1 MIRDDA
7 GPALLEG
14 AERADIAGVSIELI
28 RQGQGRPL
36 VFLHGMDG
44 LEGSLDLLRR
54 LSRNFEVVAPSHPG
68 FGASELPASFDT
80 VDDIAYLY
88 LDLIETLDLADAIV
102 VGMSF
107 GGWIAAEM
115 LIKSTRG
122 ISHAVLGAPLGLRG
136 PDRRRNDI
144 TDIFMMPAPAAERLM
159 QVTERPDVNLAAM
172 DTSRL
177 RRTLRNREAVSL
189 FGWSPYLND
198 PKLRQRLH
206 RIGVPTLVL
215 WGADDALIPPR
226 YGESYASALP
236 DARLHTIDRCGHR
249 IHVDQ
254 PEQLAEL
261 ILQFAS
267 TGRTREA
274 KHARLAV

>member
-14 AERADIAGVSIELI
+14 AERADIAGVSLELV

-44 LEGSLDLLRR
+44 LEGSLDLVRR

-68 FGASELPASFDT
+68 FGASELPARFDT

-88 LDLIETLDLADAIV
+88 LDLIKTLDLADAIV

-107 GGWIAAEM
+107 GGWVAAEM
-115 LIKSTRG
+115 LIKSTHG
-122 ISHAVLGAPLGLRG
+122 ISQAVLGAPLGLRG
-136 PDRRRNDI
+136 EDRRRNDMK
-144 TDIFMMPAPAAERLM
+144 DIFMMPMAAAERLM

-172 DTSRL
+172 DSDHL

-215 WGADDALIPPR
+215 WGADDALIPPH
-226 YGESYASALP
+226 YGETYASALP
-236 DARLHTIDRCGHR
+236 DARLQTIDRCGHR

-254 PEQLAEL
+254 PEQLAQL
-261 ILQFAS
+261 ILQFVA